1 MKIPYLK
8 KKPELKSY
16 HNVTWEDNYSWI
28 HQKNILEVLR
38 DKTKLD
44 PEVKNYLDEENSY
57 ANYHLKDTENLQKK
71 LFDEIKGRIK
81 LDDESLPYKD
91 HTYEYWSKTTAVG
104 NYSIKLRKKIDTDL
118 VEEIW
123 NGDEE
128 KKKLE
133 TEYFGVGDLEVS
145 NNDKYLGY
153 SLDIKGSEYYTIFI
167 RDIKTNEI
175 ITKEISE
182 TSGGITFSLDDKYVF
197 YSKLDQN
204 HRARKIY
211 RHEIG
216 NFNGQDEL
224 IFEEKSEAFT
234 VSIGLS
240 SDEKYYFINTSDHN
254 TSEQYYFGVD
264 EINIKPKLIIKREK
278 GIIYSVSSWDSKFFN
293 HTNKDAEDFKIDVSD
308 SLEKQNWKTFIPPRD
323 EVLIGGCT
331 FLKNW
336 IIRSETSNALD
347 KLFVKNISSGVE
359 EELIFSNETVYVPG
373 ISLIQKDRDTD
384 NVYLGYSSPKT
395 PSRVYSYNLSTK
407 TKKLVKEQEIPS
419 GHNPEDY
426 IVERVDYKSHDGR
439 LVPLTITRH
448 KKTKIDGS
456 ANLLLYGYGSY
467 GSSMSPNFSSTRLS
481 LINRDIIWATAHIRG
496 GMEKGMKWWKEGKL
510 INKKN
515 TFEDYI
521 HAAKY
526 LIDNNYSSKGKI
538 IGMGGSAGGLLMGA
552 VVNQAPELFLGIIM
566 AVPFV
571 DSLTTNL
578 DHSLPLTVGEFDEFG
593 NAKDIKEHFDYI
605 FSYAPYNNIKKM
617 DYPHILITTSL
628 SANTLAVTP
637 EPHENT
643 IFLLWSKLN
652 GLNFSTILSLAI
664 NVRSSVFINSEKGKQ
679 NEFLIDPL
687 LKPFLGSATFPSN
700 LSILLASITLNSF
713 SEIFLS
719 ISCLSFTSFLFSLAL

>member
-1 MKIPYLK
+1 MKVPYLK
-8 KKPELKSY
+8 KKPELKTC
-16 HNVTWEDNYSWI
+16 HNVEWEDNYSWV

-38 DKTKLD
+38 DKKKLD
-44 PEVKNYLDEENSY
+44 PEVKQYLDEENSY
-57 ANYHLKDTENLQKK
+57 ADYYLKDTKILQKT

-91 HTYEYWSKTTAVG
+91 HTYEYWTKTTAKG
-104 NYSIKLRKKIDTDL
+104 NYSIKLRKKINSEIT
-118 VEEIW
+118 EEIW
-123 NGDEE
+123 NGDKE
-128 KKKLE
+128 KNKLN

-167 RDIKTNEI
+167 RDIRTKKN
-175 ITKEISE
+175 ITKEIIE
-182 TSGGITFSLDDKYVF
+182 TSGSITFSLDDRYIF
-197 YSKLDQN
+197 YTKLDEN
-204 HRARKIY
+204 HRGRKIY

-216 NFNGQDEL
+216 NFTNKDTL

-234 VSIGLS
+234 VGISIS

-254 TSEQYYFGVD
+254 TSEQYYFDVD
-264 EINIKPKLIIKREK
+264 EEKPSPKLIIKRER
-278 GIIYSVSSWDSKFFN
+278 GTLYSVSSWDNKFYN

-308 SLEKQNWKTFIPPRD
+308 SLENQKWRGFISAKE

-347 KLFVKNISSGVE
+347 KLFIKNISTGKE
-359 EELIFSNETVYVPG
+359 EELVFSDEEVYVPG
-373 ISLIQKDRDTD
+373 VSLIQRDRNTND
-384 NVYLGYSSPKT
+384 VYLGYSSPKT
-395 PSRVYSYNLSTK
+395 PSRVYLYNLSNK
-407 TKKLVKEQEIPS
+407 SKKLVKEQEIPS
-419 GHNPEDY
+419 GHNTDDY
-426 IVERVDYKSHDGR
+426 IVERIEYKSHDGR
-439 LVPLTITRH
+439 LVPITITRH
-448 KKTKIDGS
+448 KKTKVDGS

-467 GSSMSPNFSSTRLS
+467 GSSMSPSFSSTRLS
-481 LINRDIIWATAHIRG
+481 LIDRDIIWATAHIRG

-510 INKKN
+510 TNKKN

-521 HAAKY
+521 YAAKY
-526 LIDNNYSSKGKI
+526 LIENKYSSKGKI

-593 NAKDIKEHFDYI
+593 NAKDNKEHFDYI

-617 DYPHILITTSL
+617 DYPHMLITTSL
-628 SANTLAVTP
+628 SDNRVLFD
-637 EPHENT
+637 EPAKFTAKLREYKTDNN
-643 IFLLWSKLN
+643 LL
-652 GLNFSTILSLAI
+652 
-664 NVRSSVFINSEKGKQ
+664 
-679 NEFLIDPL
+679 L
-687 LKPFLGSATFPSN
+687 LKTEMNAGHGGKSGRDGA
-700 LSILLASITLNSF
+700 IE
-713 SEIFLS
+713 EIAIDYAFALK
-719 ISCLSFTSFLFSLAL
+719 ISKKI